1 MIIDS
6 EVEILQKATV
16 EDGYMKIIMINLP
29 PALLAECPGI
39 FNLLLW

>member
-16 EDGYMKIIMINLP
+16 EDGYMKIIMIIIDNSYKVT
-29 PALLAECPGI
+29 C
-39 FNLLLW
+39 